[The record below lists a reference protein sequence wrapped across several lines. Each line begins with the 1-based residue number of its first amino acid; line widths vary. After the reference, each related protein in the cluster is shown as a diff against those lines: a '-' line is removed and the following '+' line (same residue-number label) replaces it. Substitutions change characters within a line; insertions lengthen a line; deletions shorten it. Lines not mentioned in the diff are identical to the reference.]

1 MYCTMYYFMLSC
13 VVKTLFLKK
22 KKKNFHS
29 ACKKFINYWNFY
41 KISKNILY
49 QLKRISIDIICT
61 FFTSYYSH
69 LFVFLNCLI
78 LDESV
83 GHFYSDSYSW
93 CHVDFLSLRVIF
105 SVTKDVQ

>member
-22 KKKNFHS
+22 KKKI
-29 ACKKFINYWNFY
+29 FILRV
-41 KISKNILY
+41 KSSSVIQISKNILY